1 MLSPTSGFKAVSTES
16 RTTDSV
22 LGSCSLA
29 ACYKEPVNEEL
40 KKAIGGGRLK
50 VYLFELRFH
59 ERRSSRE

>member
-1 MLSPTSGFKAVSTES
+1 MLSPTSGLKAVSTKS

-29 ACYKEPVNEEL
+29 AYKEPVNEEL